1 MVCPAIEAEKSQFK
15 DTIFMDYVFHHPTND
30 NHYVMSLGLCA
41 MANHSEDPNC
51 EWTVETPPGE
61 PPDVVI
67 RAKRPIEK
75 HEEITVS
82 YGENYWESRNIQP
95 S

>member
-1 MVCPAIEAEKSQFK
+1 MLYVQSTPEKGRGVFTSREFLPKDQVMVCPAIEAEKSQFK

-51 EWTVETPPGE
+51 EWTVETPP
-61 PPDVVI
+61 
-67 RAKRPIEK
+67 
-75 HEEITVS
+75 
-82 YGENYWESRNIQP
+82 ESPRMW
-95 S
+95 